1 MSFTCAEQ
9 QPEAY
14 TDRGRKDLRAIYGLH
29 GRTMISWLSQLQHTR
44 GRTVVFVAVLER
56 NVDDFNIATWQPQ
69 IEGGKT
75 SRELPAIV
83 DEIITMAWVDF
94 GDRKPVRAF
103 VCTNPNPW
111 GYPAKD
117 RSGRLEQFEPPD
129 LGALIEKLT
138 RPGTRKPFTAVSPEQ
153 SAQT

>member
-1 MSFTCAEQ
+1 MEQ
-9 QPEAY
+9 VPEAY

-29 GRTMISWLSQLQHTR
+29 GRTMVSWLNQLQHAR
-44 GRTVVFVAVLER
+44 RCNVIFVAVLEKS
-56 NVDDFNIATWQPQ
+56 VDDFNIAKWQPQ

-75 SRELPAIV
+75 GRELPAIV
-83 DEIITMAWVDF
+83 DQIVTMTWIDF

-103 VCTNPNPW
+103 VCTSPNPW

-117 RSGRLEQFEPPD
+117 RSAKLEQLERPD

-138 RPGTRKPFTAVSPEQ
+138 RPGQRKPLVIPPPEQ